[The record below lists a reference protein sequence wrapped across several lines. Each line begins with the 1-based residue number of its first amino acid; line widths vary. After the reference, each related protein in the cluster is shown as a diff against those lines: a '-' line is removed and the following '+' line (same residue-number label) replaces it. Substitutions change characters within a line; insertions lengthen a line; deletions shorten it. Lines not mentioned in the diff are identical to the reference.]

1 MSPLV
6 KKKGEKI
13 TIPSKYLLFALTSVC
28 AVMVI
33 LSLFTNVF
41 EAVLNRVA
49 GNMIIPFQ
57 RGITYV
63 GGFITDKADNLRE
76 IEALL
81 EENSLLKTKV
91 DELTLEINRLQQDK
105 YELAHLQKLFKLD
118 AQYESYQKVGAR
130 IVGSESVNWYHSFL
144 IDKGSDDGLKIDMN
158 VIADGGL
165 VGIITDVGSNWSRVT
180 SIISDEINLMGRVL
194 STEDNLIVSGNL
206 ATVKTNGTISFSQL
220 LDKDDQVH
228 TGDKV
233 VTSSISDKYLP
244 GLVIGY
250 IDKAQLDANN
260 MTKSGSLLP
269 VVDFNHLD
277 EVLIILDLKENYEE
291 RSDKV

>member
-6 KKKGEKI
+6 KKKGEKF
-13 TIPSKYLLFALTSVC
+13 TIPSKYLLFALTLVC
-28 AVMVI
+28 VLMIV
-33 LSLFTNVF
+33 LSLFTGVF
-41 EAVLNRVA
+41 ESVLNSVA

-63 GGFITDKADNLRE
+63 GSFLTDKADNLRE

-81 EENSLLKTKV
+81 EENSTLKAQV
-91 DELTLEINRLQQDK
+91 DDLTLELNRLQQDR
-105 YELAHLQKLFKLD
+105 YELAHLQELFELD
-118 AQYESYQKVGAR
+118 AQYESYEKVGAR

-144 IDKGSDDGLKIDMN
+144 IDKGSKEGLSVDMN

-165 VGIITDVGSNWSRVT
+165 VGIITDVGPNWSRVT
-180 SIISDEINLMGRVL
+180 SVISDEINLMGQVL
-194 STEDNLIVSGNL
+194 ATEDNLIISGNL
-206 ATVKTNGTISFSQL
+206 STVKTKGTIDFSQL
-220 LDKDDQVH
+220 LDADDQVH
-228 TGDKV
+228 TGDKI

-250 IDKAQLDANN
+250 IDEMQLDANN
-260 MTKSGSLLP
+260 MTKSGTLLP

-277 EVLIILDLKENYEE
+277 EVLVILNLKQNYKE
-291 RSDKV
+291 

>member
-6 KKKGEKI
+6 KKKGEKF
-13 TIPSKYLLFALTSVC
+13 TIPSKYLLFVLTLVC
-28 AVMVI
+28 VLMII

-41 EAVLNRVA
+41 ESVLNRVA
-49 GNMIIPFQ
+49 GNIIIPFQ
-57 RGITYV
+57 RGITYI
-63 GGFITDKADNLRE
+63 GGFLSDKADNMKE

-81 EENSLLKTKV
+81 EENSALKADV

-105 YELAHLQKLFKLD
+105 YELAHLRELFKLD

-144 IDKGSDDGLKIDMN
+144 IDKGSDDGLAIDMN

-165 VGIITDVGSNWSRVT
+165 VGIITEVGSNWSRVT
-180 SIISDEINLMGRVL
+180 SVISDEINLMGQVL
-194 STEDNLIVSGNL
+194 STEDNLIISGNL
-206 ATVKTNGTISFSQL
+206 ATMKTKGTIEFSQL
-220 LDKDDQVH
+220 LDSDDQVH
-228 TGDKV
+228 TGDKI
-233 VTSSISDKYLP
+233 VTSSISDKYLS

-250 IDKAQLDANN
+250 ISEIQLDSNN
-260 MTKSGSLLP
+260 MTKSGTLLP

-277 EVLIILDLKENYEE
+277 EVLVILDLKENFEE
-291 RSDKV
+291 

>member
-6 KKKGEKI
+6 KKKGEKV

-63 GGFITDKADNLRE
+63 GSFITDKADNLRE

-118 AQYESYQKVGAR
+118 AQYESYEKVGAR

-144 IDKGSDDGLKIDMN
+144 IDKGSDDGLKVDMN

-220 LDKDDQVH
+220 LDTDDQVH

-250 IDKAQLDANN
+250 IDKAGLDANN

-291 RSDKV
+291 

>member
-6 KKKGEKI
+6 KKKGEKF

-105 YELAHLQKLFKLD
+105 YELAHLQELFKLD

-144 IDKGSDDGLKIDMN
+144 IDKGSDDGLKVDMN

-220 LDKDDQVH
+220 LDTDDQVH

-277 EVLIILDLKENYEE
+277 EVLISLDLTENYEE
-291 RSDKV
+291 

>member
-6 KKKGEKI
+6 KKKGEKF
-13 TIPSKYLLFALTSVC
+13 TIPSKYLLFTLTLVC
-28 AVMVI
+28 VLMIV
-33 LSLFTNVF
+33 LSLFTGVF
-41 EAVLNRVA
+41 ENVLNSVA

-63 GGFITDKADNLRE
+63 GSFLTDKADNLRE

-81 EENSLLKTKV
+81 EENSALKAQV
-91 DELTLEINRLQQDK
+91 DDLNLELNRLQQDR
-105 YELAHLQKLFKLD
+105 YELAHLQELFELD
-118 AQYESYQKVGAR
+118 AQYESYEKVGAR

-144 IDKGSDDGLKIDMN
+144 IDKGSKDGLSVDMN

-165 VGIITDVGSNWSRVT
+165 VGIITDVGPNWSRVT
-180 SIISDEINLMGRVL
+180 SVISDEINLMGQVL
-194 STEDNLIVSGNL
+194 ATEDNLIISGNL
-206 ATVKTNGTISFSQL
+206 STVKTEGTIDFSQL
-220 LDKDDQVH
+220 LDADDQVH

-250 IDKAQLDANN
+250 IDEMQLDANN

-277 EVLIILDLKENYEE
+277 EVLVILNLKQNYKE
-291 RSDKV
+291 

>member
-6 KKKGEKI
+6 KKKGEKL
-13 TIPSKYLLFALTSVC
+13 TIPSKYLLLVLTLACVLL
-28 AVMVI
+28 I
-33 LSLFTNVF
+33 LLSLFTNVF
-41 EAVLNRVA
+41 EQALNRIA

-57 RGITYV
+57 RGITYAGSFV
-63 GGFITDKADNLRE
+63 VEKAENLQE
-76 IEALL
+76 IEALQA
-81 EENSLLKTKV
+81 ENKSLKEQV
-91 DELTLEINRLQQDK
+91 NDLTLEINRLQQDK
-105 YELAHLQKLFKLD
+105 YELTHLRELFQLD
-118 AQYESYQKVGAR
+118 AQYESYEKVGAR

-144 IDKGSDDGLKIDMN
+144 VDKGTEDGICLNMN

-165 VGIITDVGSNWSRVT
+165 VGIVTDVGSNWARVT
-180 SIISDEINLMGRVL
+180 SVISDEINIMGQVL
-194 STEDNLIVSGNL
+194 STEDNLIISGNL
-206 ATVKTNGTISFSQL
+206 ASVKTTGTISFSQL
-220 LDKDDQVH
+220 LDSDDQVH

-233 VTSSISDKYLP
+233 VTSAISDKYLP

-250 IDKAQLDANN
+250 IGKIQEDANN

-291 RSDKV
+291 

>member
-6 KKKGEKI
+6 KKKGEKL
-13 TIPSKYLLFALTSVC
+13 TIPSKYLLLVLTLACVLL
-28 AVMVI
+28 I
-33 LSLFTNVF
+33 LLSLFTNVF
-41 EAVLNRVA
+41 EQALNRIA

-57 RGITYV
+57 RGITYAGSFV
-63 GGFITDKADNLRE
+63 VEKAENLQE
-76 IEALL
+76 IEALQA
-81 EENSLLKTKV
+81 ENKSLKEQV
-91 DELTLEINRLQQDK
+91 NDLTLEINRLQQDK
-105 YELAHLQKLFKLD
+105 YELTHLRELFQLD
-118 AQYESYQKVGAR
+118 AQYESYEKVGAR

-144 IDKGSDDGLKIDMN
+144 VDKGTEDGICLNMN

-165 VGIITDVGSNWSRVT
+165 VGIVTDVGSNWARVT
-180 SIISDEINLMGRVL
+180 SVISDEINIMGQVL
-194 STEDNLIVSGNL
+194 STEDNLIISGNL
-206 ATVKTNGTISFSQL
+206 ASVKTSGTISFSQL
-220 LDKDDQVH
+220 LDSDDQVH

-233 VTSSISDKYLP
+233 VTSAISDKYLP

-250 IDKAQLDANN
+250 IGKIQEDANN

-291 RSDKV
+291 

>member
-6 KKKGEKI
+6 KKKGEKF

-105 YELAHLQKLFKLD
+105 YELAHLQELFKLD
-118 AQYESYQKVGAR
+118 AQYESYQKMGAR

-144 IDKGSDDGLKIDMN
+144 IDKGSDDGLKVDMN

-220 LDKDDQVH
+220 LDTDDQVH

-291 RSDKV
+291 

>member
-6 KKKGEKI
+6 KKKGEKF
-13 TIPSKYLLFALTSVC
+13 TIPSKYLLLALTIVC
-28 AVMVI
+28 ACMII

-41 EAVLNRVA
+41 ESILNRVA

-81 EENSLLKTKV
+81 DENSRLKTQV

-105 YELAHLQKLFKLD
+105 YELAHLQELYKLD
-118 AQYESYQKVGAR
+118 AQYENYEKVGAR

-144 IDKGSDDGLKIDMN
+144 IDKGSDDGLQINMN

-165 VGIITDVGSNWSRVT
+165 VGIITDVGPNWARVT

-206 ATVKTNGTISFSQL
+206 AMVKAGGTISFSQL
-220 LDKDDQVH
+220 LDSDDQVH

-291 RSDKV
+291 

>member
-6 KKKGEKI
+6 KKKGEKF
-13 TIPSKYLLFALTSVC
+13 TISSKYLLFVLTSVC

-63 GGFITDKADNLRE
+63 GGFITDKADNLRD

-81 EENSLLKTKV
+81 EENSLLKSKV

-118 AQYESYQKVGAR
+118 AQYENYEKVGAR

-144 IDKGSDDGLKIDMN
+144 IDKGSDDGLKVNMN

-206 ATVKTNGTISFSQL
+206 AAVKTNGTISFSQL
-220 LDKDDQVH
+220 LDTDDQVH

-291 RSDKV
+291 

>member
-244 GLVIGY
+244 GLVIGS

-291 RSDKV
+291 

>member
-6 KKKGEKI
+6 KKKGEKF
-13 TIPSKYLLFALTSVC
+13 TIPSKYLLFALTLVC
-28 AVMVI
+28 VLMIV
-33 LSLFTNVF
+33 LSLFTGVF
-41 EAVLNRVA
+41 ESVLNSVA

-63 GGFITDKADNLRE
+63 GSFLTDKADNLRE

-81 EENSLLKTKV
+81 EENSTLKAQV
-91 DELTLEINRLQQDK
+91 DDLTLELNRLQQDR
-105 YELAHLQKLFKLD
+105 YELAHLQELFELD
-118 AQYESYQKVGAR
+118 AQYESYEKVGAR

-144 IDKGSDDGLKIDMN
+144 IDKGSKDGLSVDMN

-165 VGIITDVGSNWSRVT
+165 VGIITDVGPNWSRVT
-180 SIISDEINLMGRVL
+180 SVISDEINLMGQVL
-194 STEDNLIVSGNL
+194 ATEDNLIISGNL
-206 ATVKTNGTISFSQL
+206 STVKTKGTIDFSQL
-220 LDKDDQVH
+220 LDADDQVH
-228 TGDKV
+228 TGDKI

-250 IDKAQLDANN
+250 IDEMQLDANN

-277 EVLIILDLKENYEE
+277 EVLVILNLKQNYKE
-291 RSDKV
+291 

>member
-6 KKKGEKI
+6 KKKGEKF
-13 TIPSKYLLFALTSVC
+13 TIPSKYLLFVLTSVC

-63 GGFITDKADNLRE
+63 GGFITDKADNLRD

-81 EENSLLKTKV
+81 EENSLLKSKV

-105 YELAHLQKLFKLD
+105 YELAHLQELFKLD
-118 AQYESYQKVGAR
+118 AQYESYEKVGAR

-144 IDKGSDDGLKIDMN
+144 IDKGSDDGLKVNMN

-206 ATVKTNGTISFSQL
+206 AAVKTNGTISFSQL
-220 LDKDDQVH
+220 LDTDGQVH

-291 RSDKV
+291 

>member
-6 KKKGEKI
+6 KKKGEKF

-81 EENSLLKTKV
+81 EENNLLKTKV

-105 YELAHLQKLFKLD
+105 YELAHLQELFKLD

-144 IDKGSDDGLKIDMN
+144 IDKGSDDGLKVDMN

-220 LDKDDQVH
+220 LDTDDQVH

-291 RSDKV
+291 

>member
-6 KKKGEKI
+6 KKKGEKF
-13 TIPSKYLLFALTSVC
+13 TIPSKYLLFALTLICVLMI
-28 AVMVI
+28 V
-33 LSLFTNVF
+33 LSLFTGVF
-41 EAVLNRVA
+41 EGILNSTA

-63 GGFITDKADNLRE
+63 GSFLKDKADNLKE

-81 EENSLLKTKV
+81 EENSSLKAQV

-105 YELAHLQKLFKLD
+105 YELVHLQKLFELD
-118 AQYESYQKVGAR
+118 AQYESYEKVGAR

-144 IDKGSDDGLKIDMN
+144 IDKGTKDGLKIDMN

-165 VGIITDVGSNWSRVT
+165 VGIITDVGPNWSRVT
-180 SIISDEINLMGRVL
+180 SVISDEIYLMGQVL
-194 STEDNLIVSGNL
+194 STEDNLIISGNL
-206 ATVKTNGTISFSQL
+206 ATVKADGTIDFSQL
-220 LDKDDQVH
+220 LDADEQVKK
-228 TGDKV
+228 GDKV

-250 IDKAQLDANN
+250 INTMQADTNN
-260 MTKSGSLLP
+260 MTKSGTILP

-277 EVLIILDLKENYEE
+277 EVLVILNLKENYEE
-291 RSDKV
+291 

>member
-6 KKKGEKI
+6 KKKGEKF
-13 TIPSKYLLFALTSVC
+13 TIPSKYLLFALTLIC
-28 AVMVI
+28 ILMII

-41 EAVLNRVA
+41 DRVLNRVA

-63 GGFITDKADNLRE
+63 GGFLSDKADNLRE

-81 EENSLLKTKV
+81 EENDNLKAQV
-91 DELTLEINRLQQDK
+91 NDLTLEINRLQQDR
-105 YELAHLQKLFKLD
+105 YELAHLQELFELD
-118 AQYESYQKVGAR
+118 AQYESYEKIGAR

-144 IDKGSDDGLKIDMN
+144 IDKGSDDGLAIDMN

-165 VGIITDVGSNWSRVT
+165 VGIITETGHNWSRVT
-180 SIISDEINLMGRVL
+180 SVISDEINLMGQVL
-194 STEDNLIVSGNL
+194 ATEDNLIISGNL
-206 ATVKTNGTISFSQL
+206 ATVKTEGTIDFSQL
-220 LDKDDQVH
+220 LDADDQVH

-233 VTSSISDKYLP
+233 VTSSISDKYLA

-250 IDKAQLDANN
+250 IDDIRQDANN

-277 EVLIILDLKENYEE
+277 EVLVILDLKENYEE
-291 RSDKV
+291 

>member
-6 KKKGEKI
+6 KKKGEKF

-105 YELAHLQKLFKLD
+105 YELAHLQELFKLD

-144 IDKGSDDGLKIDMN
+144 IDKGSDDGLKVDMN

-220 LDKDDQVH
+220 LDTDDQVH

-291 RSDKV
+291 

>member
-250 IDKAQLDANN
+250 IDNIYADANN
-260 MTKSGSLLP
+260 MTKSGTLLP
-269 VVDFNHLD
+269 VVDFSHLN
-277 EVLIILDLKENYEE
+277 EVLVILDLKENYEE
-291 RSDKV
+291 

>member
-6 KKKGEKI
+6 KKKGEKV

-291 RSDKV
+291 

>member
-6 KKKGEKI
+6 KKKGEKF
-13 TIPSKYLLFALTSVC
+13 TISSKYLLFALTLVC
-28 AVMVI
+28 ILMIV

-41 EAVLNRVA
+41 ENVLNRVA

-63 GGFITDKADNLRE
+63 GSFISDKVDNLRE
-76 IEALL
+76 IETLL
-81 EENSLLKTKV
+81 EENDALKAQV
-91 DELTLEINRLQQDK
+91 NDLTLEINRLQQDK
-105 YELAHLQKLFKLD
+105 YELAHLQELFELD
-118 AQYESYQKVGAR
+118 AQYENYEKVGAR

-144 IDKGSDDGLKIDMN
+144 IDKGSDDGIAVDMN

-165 VGIITDVGSNWSRVT
+165 VGIITDVGPNWSRVT
-180 SIISDEINLMGRVL
+180 SIISDEINLMGQVL

-206 ATVKTNGTISFSQL
+206 VTVKNSGTISFSQL
-220 LDKDDQVH
+220 LDTDEQVH

-250 IDKAQLDANN
+250 IDKTGLDANN

-269 VVDFNHLD
+269 AVDFNHLD

-291 RSDKV
+291 

>member
-6 KKKGEKI
+6 KKKGEKF
-13 TIPSKYLLFALTSVC
+13 TIPSKYLLFALTLVC
-28 AVMVI
+28 VLMIV
-33 LSLFTNVF
+33 LSLFTGVF
-41 EAVLNRVA
+41 ENVLNSVA

-63 GGFITDKADNLRE
+63 GSFLTDKADNLRE

-81 EENSLLKTKV
+81 EENSTLKAQV
-91 DELTLEINRLQQDK
+91 DDLTLELNRLQQDR
-105 YELAHLQKLFKLD
+105 YELAHLQELFELD
-118 AQYESYQKVGAR
+118 AQYESYEKVGAR

-144 IDKGSDDGLKIDMN
+144 IDKGSKDGLSVDMN

-165 VGIITDVGSNWSRVT
+165 VGIITDVGPNWSRVT
-180 SIISDEINLMGRVL
+180 SVISDEINLMGQVL
-194 STEDNLIVSGNL
+194 ATEDNLIISGNL
-206 ATVKTNGTISFSQL
+206 STVKTEGTIDFSQL
-220 LDKDDQVH
+220 LDADDQVH

-250 IDKAQLDANN
+250 IDEIQLDANN

-277 EVLIILDLKENYEE
+277 EVLVILNLKQNYKE
-291 RSDKV
+291 

>member
-6 KKKGEKI
+6 KKKGEKF
-13 TIPSKYLLFALTSVC
+13 TIPSKYLLFTLTLVC
-28 AVMVI
+28 VLMIV
-33 LSLFTNVF
+33 LSLFTGVF
-41 EAVLNRVA
+41 ENVLNSVA

-63 GGFITDKADNLRE
+63 GSFLTDKADNLRE

-81 EENSLLKTKV
+81 EENSTLKAQV
-91 DELTLEINRLQQDK
+91 DDLNLELNRLQQDR
-105 YELAHLQKLFKLD
+105 YELAHLQELFELD
-118 AQYESYQKVGAR
+118 AQYESYEKVGAR

-144 IDKGSDDGLKIDMN
+144 IDKGSKDGLSVDMN

-165 VGIITDVGSNWSRVT
+165 VGIITDVGPNWSRVT
-180 SIISDEINLMGRVL
+180 SVISDEINLMGQVL
-194 STEDNLIVSGNL
+194 ATEDNLIISGNL
-206 ATVKTNGTISFSQL
+206 STIKTEGTIDFSQL
-220 LDKDDQVH
+220 LDADDQVH

-250 IDKAQLDANN
+250 IDEMQLDANN

-277 EVLIILDLKENYEE
+277 EVLVILNLKQNYKE
-291 RSDKV
+291 